1 MISRRVLLH
10 VLAAGLVVTVLL
22 STATSQPTPAAR
34 RTIFSTLKVGQAVT
48 LKDKGGLYEI
58 GTVDDAERLTHKVVE
73 IGDDYIAVQDEV
85 GVTDTRIPL
94 TAVRAVVS
102 VKIKSR

>member
-48 LKDKGGLYEI
+48 LK
-58 GTVDDAERLTHKVVE
+58 VAE
-73 IGDDYIAVQDEV
+73 IGDDYLAVQDEV
-85 GVTDTRIPL
+85 GLTDTRIPT
-94 TAVRAVVS
+94 TAVRAVVQ
-102 VKIKSR
+102 VRTKPK

>member
-1 MISRRVLLH
+1 MISRRVFLH
-10 VLAAGLVVTVLL
+10 VLAAALVVAVLL
-22 STATSQPTPAAR
+22 STANSQPTPTAR

-58 GTVDDAERLTHKVVE
+58 GTVDDAARLTHKIVE

-94 TAVRAVVS
+94 TAVRAVIS

>member
-85 GVTDTRIPL
+85 GLTDTRIPT
-94 TAVRAVVS
+94 TAVRAVVQ
-102 VKIKSR
+102 VRTKPK